1 MCTVFKVRRL
11 LLHQAKIGFVYEGCG
26 LQRVVGTFSAKVV
39 MREAAEFVVDQRNQA
54 AQGFFITGPPL
65 GQQLADRLGGGLWHG
80 TPPRFLRKTQ
90 YPSLRDEVNLL
101 KQRSLTRGVVF
112 FVEQFFLST

>member
-26 LQRVVGTFSAKVV
+26 LQRVAGTFSAKVV

-54 AQGFFITGPPL
+54 AQALFLTGPLMKSPCT
-65 GQQLADRLGGGLWHG
+65 GWFRWSTANSAASRI
-80 TPPRFLRKTQ
+80 TTFAENVPA
-90 YPSLRDEVNLL
+90 
-101 KQRSLTRGVVF
+101 TRCRP
-112 FVEQFFLST
+112 QP